1 MNFQFFERTPFFCC
15 TGHFTTY
22 FLNRMVPSGDEV
34 MLVTPA
40 QLERARESREK
51 ALALKRKRQ
60 DEADA
65 ADAADAAAA
74 AAAVAAAAAAVC
86 SECQSGTHK
95 LCRERFEGFAI
106 SVCTRCVE
114 KSEDFD
120 LLSKAEASSQY
131 LLPDDTLNFLPHK
144 VKDNPHN
151 KTWAPMK
158 MFLRKIVR
166 EMSHE
171 RWKGEDGLRTEKAR
185 REKAKFERDLEKAQ
199 MKAEAGVLG
208 DDGELCESSSILA
221 KMLAGPDKDNVGDD
235 VGDGGFLALEGVASS
250 VAVSGQPKPNSK
262 KKAKVSRT
270 SGLAGMLKSIIGGD
284 G

>member
-1 MNFQFFERTPFFCC
+1 MDNKS
-15 TGHFTTY
+15 
-22 FLNRMVPSGDEV
+22 NGDLAGVLDPESDGFPASFAPDIPE
-34 MLVTPA
+34 VTPA

-65 ADAADAAAA
+65 A
-74 AAAVAAAAAAVC
+74 AAAAVC
-86 SECQSGTHK
+86 SECQSGTQK

-166 EMSHE
+166 EMSYE

-221 KMLAGPDKDNVGDD
+221 KMLAGPDKDDD
-235 VGDGGFLALEGVASS
+235 VEGGGFLALEGVASS
-250 VAVSGQPKPNSK
+250 AAAAMSGREPKPASK
-262 KKAKVSRT
+262 KKVKVSRT
-270 SGLAGMLKSIIGGD
+270 GGLAGMLKSIIGGD